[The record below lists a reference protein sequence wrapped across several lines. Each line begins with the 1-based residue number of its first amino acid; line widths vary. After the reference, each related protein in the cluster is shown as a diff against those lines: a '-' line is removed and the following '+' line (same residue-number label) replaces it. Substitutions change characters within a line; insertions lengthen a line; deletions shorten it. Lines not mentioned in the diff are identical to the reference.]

1 MATCEYSQ
9 RSDPD
14 SLSQMVCYIM
24 AICIQHWTIIRYRVF
39 KRYSLCLDNGKSKL
53 TDVPYAGN
61 MCFAGYQDL
70 DACMTQCGDN

>member
-1 MATCEYSQ
+1 MSPNY
-9 RSDPD
+9 
-14 SLSQMVCYIM
+14 V
-24 AICIQHWTIIRYRVF
+24 IRGF

-61 MCFAGYQDL
+61 MCFAGNQDL